1 MSFPLNGTRKR
12 LRVSIEKRRVLAVD
26 DDAELLA
33 LVIML
38 LKRVNI
44 ETIGAENAVQAA
56 QILRQPPLPDLLIL
70 DLMLPDISGIDFLK
84 QMRAKPVFDSLPVL
98 VLSALAEPQEIR
110 AALDA
115 GADRYLTKPYLANN
129 LLSVVQE
136 MLRTGRR
143 VRG

>member
-1 MSFPLNGTRKR
+1 MNGTSPRSTV
-12 LRVSIEKRRVLAVD
+12 LIEKRRVLAVD
-26 DDAELLA
+26 DDVELLQ
-33 LVIML
+33 LVVTL
-38 LKRVNI
+38 LKRINI

-70 DLMLPDISGIDFLK
+70 DLMLPDISGLDFLK
-84 QMRAKPVFDSLPVL
+84 QMRARPVFDNLPVL
-98 VLSALAEPQEIR
+98 VLSAMAEPQEIR

-115 GADRYLTKPYLANN
+115 GADRYLTKPYLATN

-143 VRG
+143 VRE

>member
-1 MSFPLNGTRKR
+1 M
-12 LRVSIEKRRVLAVD
+12 VAIEKRRVLAVD
-26 DDAELLA
+26 DDAELLE
-33 LVIML
+33 LVITL

-44 ETIGAENAVQAA
+44 ETMGVENAIQAA
-56 QILRQPPLPDLLIL
+56 QALRQPPLPDLLIL

-84 QMRAKPVFDSLPVL
+84 QMRSKSIFDSLPVL
-98 VLSALAEPQEIR
+98 VLSAMAEPQEIR

>member
-1 MSFPLNGTRKR
+1 ML
-12 LRVSIEKRRVLAVD
+12 IEKRRVLAVD
-26 DDAELLA
+26 DDVELLQ
-33 LVIML
+33 LVVTL
-38 LKRVNI
+38 LKRINI

-70 DLMLPDISGIDFLK
+70 DLMLPDISGLDFLK
-84 QMRAKPVFDSLPVL
+84 QMRARPVFDNLPVL
-98 VLSALAEPQEIR
+98 VLSAMAEPQEIR

-115 GADRYLTKPYLANN
+115 GADRYLTKPYLATN

-143 VRG
+143 VRE

>member
-1 MSFPLNGTRKR
+1 VL
-12 LRVSIEKRRVLAVD
+12 IEKRRVLAVD
-26 DDAELLA
+26 DDVELLQ
-33 LVIML
+33 LVVTL

-70 DLMLPDISGIDFLK
+70 DLMLPDISGLDFLK
-84 QMRAKPVFDSLPVL
+84 QMRARPVFDNLPVL
-98 VLSALAEPQEIR
+98 VLSAMAEPQEIR

-115 GADRYLTKPYLANN
+115 GADRYLTKPYLATN

-143 VRG
+143 VRE

>member
-1 MSFPLNGTRKR
+1 ML
-12 LRVSIEKRRVLAVD
+12 IEKRRVLAVD
-26 DDAELLA
+26 DDVELLQ
-33 LVIML
+33 LVVTL

-70 DLMLPDISGIDFLK
+70 DLMLPDISGLDFLK
-84 QMRAKPVFDSLPVL
+84 QMRARPVFDNLPVL
-98 VLSALAEPQEIR
+98 VLSAMAEPQEIR

-115 GADRYLTKPYLANN
+115 GADRYLTKPYLATN

-143 VRG
+143 VRE

>member
-1 MSFPLNGTRKR
+1 M
-12 LRVSIEKRRVLAVD
+12 VAIEKRRVLAVD
-26 DDAELLA
+26 DDVELLE
-33 LVIML
+33 LVITL

-44 ETIGAENAVQAA
+44 ETIGVENAIQAA
-56 QILRQPPLPDLLIL
+56 QALRQPPLPDLLIL

-84 QMRAKPVFDSLPVL
+84 QMRSKTIFDSLPVL
-98 VLSALAEPQEIR
+98 VLSAMAEPQEIR

>member
-1 MSFPLNGTRKR
+1 M
-12 LRVSIEKRRVLAVD
+12 VAIEKRRVLAVD
-26 DDAELLA
+26 DDAELLE
-33 LVIML
+33 LVITL

-44 ETIGAENAVQAA
+44 ETIGVENAIQAA
-56 QILRQPPLPDLLIL
+56 QALRQPPLPDLLIL

-84 QMRAKPVFDSLPVL
+84 QMRSKTIFDSLPVL
-98 VLSALAEPQEIR
+98 VLSAMAEPQEIR

>member
-1 MSFPLNGTRKR
+1 VL
-12 LRVSIEKRRVLAVD
+12 IEKRRVLAVD
-26 DDAELLA
+26 DDVELLQ
-33 LVIML
+33 LVVTL
-38 LKRVNI
+38 LKRINI

-70 DLMLPDISGIDFLK
+70 DLMLPDISGLDFLK
-84 QMRAKPVFDSLPVL
+84 QMRARPVFDNLPVL
-98 VLSALAEPQEIR
+98 VLSAMAEPQEIR

-115 GADRYLTKPYLANN
+115 GADRYLTKPYLATN

-143 VRG
+143 VRE